1 MPFPSFTMRLYTHP
15 RTGLLEPIFRFHSPP
30 ALVAG
35 INGIAWESRQQVGCS
50 REILLIEQVLNR
62 EGEAQIGASNVV
74 HADPGVHYVIGRQ
87 ILAILRAKFRSMEP
101 VTVQNEFAVERPH
114 RKHPVRSDEHTSELP
129 SLMRNSH
136 AVFCLKK

>member
-62 EGEAQIGASNVV
+62 DGEAQIGASTVV
-74 HADPGVHYVIGRQ
+74 HAEPAVHNVIGRQ
-87 ILAILRAKFRSMEP
+87 FTPILPPNFRIMEP
-101 VTVQNEFAVERPH
+101 LLTHNARTEKRISG
-114 RKHPVRSDEHTSELP
+114 K
-129 SLMRNSH
+129 
-136 AVFCLKK
+136 

>member
-1 MPFPSFTMRLYTHP
+1 MRISDWSSDVCSSDL
-15 RTGLLEPIFRFHSPP
+15 PIFRFHSPP
-30 ALVAG
+30 ALVTCV
-35 INGIAWESRQQVGCS
+35 NGIAWESRQQVGCS

-114 RKHPVRSDEHTSELP
+114 RKHPVRGHRSGEEIG
-129 SLMRNSH
+129 R
-136 AVFCLKK
+136 AACRKKVSQYVTITVG